1 MSYRIVIEECINC
14 GSCQSECPTEAI
26 VEDKD
31 FYRIKPELCN
41 DCGSCKEVCPQECI
55 KGPEKAVDNPV
66 IVPPKA
72 KKPVIKNVD

>member
-1 MSYRIVIEECINC
+1 MAYRILSEECINC

-31 FYRIKPELCN
+31 YYRIKSELCN

-55 KGPEKAVDNPV
+55 KGPEKPAELPL
-66 IVPPKA
+66 IVPKA
-72 KKPVIKNVD
+72 KKPVIKNAD